1 MKTMTN
7 YNDIKLYRDDV
18 CGGKLE
24 LYTHQSFLANFI
36 NPNTPYKGLLM
47 FHGTGTGKTGSAIS
61 IAENFKDMVKK
72 YNTKRN
78 QKKRNQNV
86 NKEEVQLMD
95 TLTKNNLE
103 KHQRKNLKRKNLKR
117 KNLKRKNLN
126 VNKKDKKVMKMQHMQ
141 KVNQKRKRKRKN

>member
-1 MKTMTN
+1 MSSNNLKNLINKEFTYPEYDDVNFQSKIYKKREFYYHKIPEIKTMTK
-7 YNDIKLYRDDV
+7 YEDIKQYRDDV

-72 YNTKRN
+72 YNTKIY
-78 QKKRNQNV
+78 V
-86 NKEEVQLMD
+86 LVPGPLLKE
-95 TLTKNNLE
+95 NW
-103 KHQRKNLKRKNLKR
+103 
-117 KNLKRKNLN
+117 
-126 VNKKDKKVMKMQHMQ
+126 KDDIIKFTGSNHI
-141 KVNQKRKRKRKN
+141 

>member
-1 MKTMTN
+1 MSSKKLKTLINTEITYPEEDDPNFQSKIYKKREFYYHKIPEMKTMTN

-72 YNTKRN
+72 YNTKI
-78 QKKRNQNV
+78 NV
-86 NKEEVQLMD
+86 FVPGPY
-95 TLTKNNLE
+95 
-103 KHQRKNLKRKNLKR
+103 
-117 KNLKRKNLN
+117 
-126 VNKKDKKVMKMQHMQ
+126 
-141 KVNQKRKRKRKN
+141 